1 MIYKAATNLRGRSTE
16 LEEDLP
22 APEMLGEIPTVEWEQ
37 EWWKRKLR
45 CNVCSEIMDQFREDN
60 EEMMR

>member
-1 MIYKAATNLRGRSTE
+1 